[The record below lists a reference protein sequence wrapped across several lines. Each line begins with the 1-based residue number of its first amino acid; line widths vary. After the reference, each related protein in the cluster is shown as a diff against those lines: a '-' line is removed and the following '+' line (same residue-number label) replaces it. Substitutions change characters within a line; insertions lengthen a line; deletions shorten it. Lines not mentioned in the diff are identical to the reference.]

1 MIALSGDNEGLVLC
15 FVTVLENPGHGYLGG
30 LLMLNALGR
39 PLEFHCT
46 TPVKPSRA
54 HEILYGHTLK
64 SHLFGER
71 LCQALIEKAT
81 RRPDLILTD
90 LDDVMSLTPPAG
102 SQLAQL
108 VRVEEGGGSHSVGVI
123 GELARSKEW
132 GLVGQTPEDLRR
144 AQQTLNDCP
153 AILPEEPF
161 ERIREALLEA
171 AKAARPPAS
180 PRNAEAA

>member
-1 MIALSGDNEGLVLC
+1 MIALSGENEGFVLC
-15 FVTVLENPGHGYLGG
+15 FVTVLENPGHGYSGG

-90 LDDVMSLTPPAG
+90 LGDVMSLTPPEGA
-102 SQLAQL
+102 QLAQL
-108 VRVEEGGGSHSVGVI
+108 VRVEEVASSPSSGVTY
-123 GELARSKEW
+123 GLDRSKEW
-132 GLVGQTPEDLRR
+132 GLVGEIQDVRQ
-144 AQQTLNDCP
+144 AQQILNDCP

-180 PRNAEAA
+180 PRSAEAA

>member
-1 MIALSGDNEGLVLC
+1 
-15 FVTVLENPGHGYLGG
+15 
-30 LLMLNALGR
+30 MLNSLGR

-108 VRVEEGGGSHSVGVI
+108 VRIEEGGGTNSVGVI
-123 GELARSKEW
+123 GVIWIVRKNGGWLAKLPRTFDELS
-132 GLVGQTPEDLRR
+132 
-144 AQQTLNDCP
+144 
-153 AILPEEPF
+153 
-161 ERIREALLEA
+161 
-171 AKAARPPAS
+171 RP
-180 PRNAEAA
+180 